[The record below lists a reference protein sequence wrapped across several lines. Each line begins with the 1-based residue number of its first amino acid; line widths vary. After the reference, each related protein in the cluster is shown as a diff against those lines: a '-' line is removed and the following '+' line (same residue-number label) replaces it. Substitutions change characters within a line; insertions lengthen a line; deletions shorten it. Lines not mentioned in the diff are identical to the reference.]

1 MCLDYYYENDVPGME
16 AQNVAHMPVSLPYN
30 SLLRGDV
37 LLFSNG
43 SPQEDSQVKA
53 IADVL
58 CGADYKKVL
67 DRVEMWFGEGELV

>member
-1 MCLDYYYENDVPGME
+1 M
-16 AQNVAHMPVSLPYN
+16 
-30 SLLRGDV
+30 
-37 LLFSNG
+37 FSNG